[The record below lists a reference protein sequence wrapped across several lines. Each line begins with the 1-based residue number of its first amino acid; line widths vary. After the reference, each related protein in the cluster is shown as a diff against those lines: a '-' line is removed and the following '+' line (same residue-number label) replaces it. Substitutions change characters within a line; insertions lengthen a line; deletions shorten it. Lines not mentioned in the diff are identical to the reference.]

1 MALVRILDLVKES
14 VAQKK
19 VIVAFNVF
27 NDASIDAVLKA
38 AKEAGRPV
46 MLEANESDLFHYGIE
61 ELAAV
66 ARIKAEKAKVDV
78 SLHLDHG
85 MSIDVVAQ
93 CIRAGFTS
101 VMIDPSEFEEGQK
114 VAKVREVM
122 DFARPLGVMVESMVG
137 HLRLAAG
144 LEGGHAEIEER
155 TDPEAARRFVE
166 ATGCDVLAVSVGTEH
181 GSFLVG
187 KKAQIDMPRLRKIAE
202 LVSIPLVVH
211 GGSAVG
217 DEQLRE
223 LRNHHVGKMNVGGAI
238 RVAFRKGI
246 LEAYQQ
252 DEMADVQDAL
262 DRAKQ
267 KMYEAA
273 LAKIRVLGC

>member
-1 MALVRILDLVKES
+1 VALVRILDLVKES
-14 VAQKK
+14 AAQKK

-27 NDASIDAVLKA
+27 NDASIDAVLRA

-85 MSIDVVAQ
+85 MSVDVVAK

-101 VMIDPSEFEEGQK
+101 VMIDPSEFEDAQK
-114 VAKVREVM
+114 VPKVRAVM

-137 HLRLAAG
+137 QLSLAAG
-144 LEGGHAEIEER
+144 LEGGHDAVEER
-155 TDPEAARRFVE
+155 TDPEAAERFVQ
-166 ATGCDVLAVSVGTEH
+166 ATGIDVLAVSVGTEH

-187 KKAQIDMPRLRKIAE
+187 KQAQIDMPRLRQIAAR
-202 LVSIPLVVH
+202 VDIPLVVH
-211 GGSAVG
+211 GGSAVS

-223 LRNHHVGKMNVGGAI
+223 LRNFHVGKMNVGGAI
-238 RVAFRKGI
+238 RVAFRKGMM
-246 LEAYQQ
+246 EAYQ
-252 DEMADVQDAL
+252 ESELADVQDAL

-267 KMYEAA
+267 KMYEVA
-273 LAKIRVLGC
+273 LHKIRVLGC